1 MAILSRM
8 MRLFKADVH
17 GVMDQL
23 EDKGLLLKQY
33 LREMEASLED
43 KAGRLKRIEQAIRQV
58 ENDLAQREGEVQKLD
73 NDLDLAV
80 RREKDDI
87 ARMLIRKRR
96 SLQSSCEQ
104 LKLQLETQTR
114 ENSSLSETLARQ
126 RLQYD
131 QLKIK
136 VAVFRQQAR
145 PKGFDD
151 ILAFED
157 IVAPEGPT
165 QAWRTPTEEEVE
177 LELLQRKEALQEGG
191 AR

>member
-96 SLQSSCEQ
+96 SLQGSCEQ

-114 ENSSLSETLARQ
+114 ENRSLSETLARQ

-157 IVAPEGPT
+157 IVAPEGPS

>member
-23 EDKGLLLKQY
+23 EDKNLLLKQY

-43 KAGRLKRIEQAIRQV
+43 KAGRLRRGGQAVRQA
-58 ENDLAQREGEVQKLD
+58 EGDLAQREAEVQKLEK
-73 NDLDLAV
+73 DLDLAV
-80 RREKDDI
+80 RKEKDDI

-96 SLQSSCEQ
+96 SLHSSCGQ
-104 LKLQLETQTR
+104 LKHQIEALTQ
-114 ENSSLSETLARQ
+114 ENSRLTETLARQ

-131 QLKIK
+131 QLKVK
-136 VAVFRQQAR
+136 VAAFRQQAR
-145 PKGFDD
+145 SEGADD
-151 ILAFED
+151 IIVLDD
-157 IVAPEGPT
+157 IIAAVGPS
-165 QAWRTPTEEEVE
+165 QAWRAPTEEEIE

-191 AR
+191 AT

>member
-8 MRLFKADVH
+8 LRLFKADVH

-43 KAGRLKRIEQAIRQV
+43 KQGRLNRTLQSIRQA
-58 ENDLAQREGEVQKLD
+58 ESDYDQRKKDVQKLEE
-73 NDLDLAV
+73 DLDLAV
-80 RREKDDI
+80 RKERDDI

-96 SLQSSCEQ
+96 SLQGSCEQ
-104 LKLQLETQTR
+104 IKQQIEVLTQ
-114 ENSSLSETLARQ
+114 ENSRLSETVARQ

-131 QLKIK
+131 QLKVKMATI
-136 VAVFRQQAR
+136 RQQAQSA
-145 PKGFDD
+145 GY
-151 ILAFED
+151 EGV
-157 IVAPEGPT
+157 IVAEASSQT
-165 QAWRTPTEEEVE
+165 WRTPTEEEIE

-191 AR
+191 AT

>member
-23 EDKGLLLKQY
+23 EDKRLLLKQY

-43 KAGRLKRIEQAIRQV
+43 KEGRLNRIEQSIRQA
-58 ENDLAQREGEVQKLD
+58 ENDHGQRKEEVHKLE

-80 RREKDDI
+80 RKEKDDI

-96 SLQSSCEQ
+96 SLQGSCEQ
-104 LKLQLETQTR
+104 LKHQIEALTQ
-114 ENSSLSETLARQ
+114 ENSRLSEILARQ

-131 QLKIK
+131 QLKVK
-136 VAVFRQQAR
+136 VAAFSQQASSE
-145 PKGFDD
+145 GFDD
-151 ILAFED
+151 VI
-157 IVAPEGPT
+157 APEGVS
-165 QAWRTPTEEEVE
+165 QAWRAPTEEEIE
-177 LELLQRKEALQEGG
+177 LELLQRKEAMQEGG
-191 AR
+191 VT

>member
-43 KAGRLKRIEQAIRQV
+43 KEGRLNRMDLAIRQA
-58 ENDLAQREGEVQKLD
+58 ESDFDQREAEVRKLE

-80 RREKDDI
+80 RKEKDDI

-96 SLQSSCEQ
+96 SLQGSCEQ
-104 LKLQLETQTR
+104 LKHQIEALTQEKSR
-114 ENSSLSETLARQ
+114 LSETLARQ
-126 RLQYD
+126 RLQFD
-131 QLKIK
+131 QLKVK
-136 VAVFRQQAR
+136 VATFRQQAR
-145 PKGFDD
+145 SGGFDGVIAAD
-151 ILAFED
+151 
-157 IVAPEGPT
+157 GPS
-165 QAWRTPTEEEVE
+165 QAWRAPTEEEIE
-177 LELLQRKEALQEGG
+177 LELLQRKEAMQEGG
-191 AR
+191 AT